1 MPATHS
7 RWMGAWVGSVEC
19 VFDAPMRF
27 DSIRPTPNPIK
38 PRPPTNNARLIHRRK
53 KSEAQARR
61 TVMLADGGVAGAG
74 LGRPMQFNSFNPTPP
89 QYNTAQ
95 PQIYTTNR
103 PTQALSVIKLYYKT
117 RTVML
122 ADGGVAGVGQRA
134 GGAQAEARHVV
145 GVPAEG
151 LLLRCQ
157 PVCCCV
163 MYVWWG
169 QGACVCAP
177 WRGCPRGGGRCSI
190 RVCVSGGTIP

>member
-38 PRPPTNNARLIHRRK
+38 PRPPTYNARLIHRRK

-157 PVCCCV
+157 PVCCWCHVCV
-163 MYVWWG
+163 VG
-169 QGACVCAP
+169 SGCLCVCAVA
-177 WRGCPRGGGRCSI
+177 GLSARGGQ
-190 RVCVSGGTIP
+190 V